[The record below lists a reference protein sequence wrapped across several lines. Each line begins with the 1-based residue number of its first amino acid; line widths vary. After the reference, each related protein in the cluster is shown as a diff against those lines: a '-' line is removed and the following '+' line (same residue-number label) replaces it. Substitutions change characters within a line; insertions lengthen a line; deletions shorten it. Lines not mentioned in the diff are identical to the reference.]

1 MDPETAWK
9 RMKIMEK
16 ELDKLIYE
24 KVKPCYREGIT
35 HDELCKEF
43 IQRVFEGQ
51 TGQSGKQ
58 CPDNWERKCNVKRRI
73 IWLCQAFGAHS
84 PYLFSILPE
93 DAHNNVILTFRIYY
107 DGLRLDPTLPAPAPV
122 VEINVPHE
130 KPAPINGAAVMRD
143 PGTVRYTA
151 ASARAAPAPS
161 ALVPAPPAAAP
172 PVYAASREENHEER
186 LQVLREVKEYME
198 VLEKF
203 DGVIHEDFLMKRKR
217 ELFEALPSIPKS
229 CTERSLKRQRQ
240 H

>member
-1 MDPETAWK
+1 MWRTGTSRALMDPETAWK

-16 ELDKLIYE
+16 ELDKLINE

-43 IQRVFEGQ
+43 IQKVFEGQ

-58 CPDNWERKCNVKRRI
+58 CPDNWE
-73 IWLCQAFGAHS
+73 H
-84 PYLFSILPE
+84 
-93 DAHNNVILTFRIYY
+93 AHNNVILTFRIYY
-107 DGLRLDPTLPAPAPV
+107 DGLQLDPTLPAPSPV

-151 ASARAAPAPS
+151 ASARAPPARSAP
-161 ALVPAPPAAAP
+161 VPAPPAAAP
-172 PVYAASREENHEER
+172 PVYAASLEENHEER
-186 LQVLREVKEYME
+186 LQVLREIKEYMQ
-198 VLEKF
+198 VLEQF